1 MALVSLELFPA
12 MPIVH
17 FPWAVLSYVVT
28 ELQYLA
34 FHSVS
39 LPQGQVANTPVF
51 WERAKDLHGAAVL
64 GMLGTGDINQIQPA
78 LKFGSTQGRDLGLG
92 LFGRLSS
99 VWVQTASVPHG
110 KKCPIYFL

>member
-1 MALVSLELFPA
+1 MALVSFELFP
-12 MPIVH
+12 VVR

-51 WERAKDLHGAAVL
+51 WERVKDLHGVAAL
-64 GMLGTGDINQIQPA
+64 GMLWTGDINQMEPA
-78 LKFGSTQGRDLGLG
+78 LKFGNTQGRHLGLG

-99 VWVQTASVPHG
+99 V
-110 KKCPIYFL
+110 